1 MYVAAGFM
9 PMFAHGSGQS
19 RQLDPKNCD
28 GYHQR
33 EQGEAGEEE
42 VEGDQRYMHE
52 WSQRLTED
60 EFG

>member
-1 MYVAAGFM
+1 M

-52 WSQRLTED
+52 RSQRLTED